1 MNRLRVLVLL
11 PGAALLAAACA
22 STPPP
27 EAELARA
34 RALVS
39 QATPEAT
46 RHAPELL
53 FRAREKLAAAEVYMG
68 EERYEQARRA
78 AEQAAVDAR
87 LAESAADHE
96 RMRSALAEV
105 NAGIQALRNEL
116 DRRQP

>member
-1 MNRLRVLVLL
+1 MNRLMLLVF

-22 STPPP
+22 TTPPP
-27 EAELARA
+27 DAELARA

-53 FRAREKLAAAEVYMG
+53 IRAREKLAAAEVAMA
-68 EERYEQARRA
+68 EERYEEARRA

-87 LAESAADHE
+87 LAESAAEHE

-105 NAGIQALRNEL
+105 NAGIQALRSEI